1 MTSSL
6 VDGGEEDKSIASK
19 RRVSDI
25 GEKEVLLN
33 NTAKKRRRRGEID
46 DVVDDDVDDVV
57 DDDVDDVD
65 YQNDCDIIVT
75 YPIYSNTG
83 SFLSTGS
90 SPCRMYRQTFKGKTF
105 GLTLV
110 KIRGRIVVTKDVTSS
125 SCSGGKPDFGDVLFK
140 INDYVL
146 PFGSSLN
153 PVCLYMR
160 QMLSNAGGVELTFLE
175 FPMFWSDVA
184 EPILKKIE
192 TNGRRNAQLK
202 E

>member
-1 MTSSL
+1 MISSL
-6 VDGGEEDKSIASK
+6 VDGGEENNSIASK

-33 NTAKKRRRRGEID
+33 DTAKKRRRRVEID
-46 DVVDDDVDDVV
+46 DDDDDDDVVVDDDV
-57 DDDVDDVD
+57 DVD

-83 SFLSTGS
+83 SLLSTGS

-125 SCSGGKPDFGDVLFK
+125 SCSGSKPDFGDVLFK

-146 PFGSSLN
+146 PFGSSFD

-160 QMLSNAGGVELTFLE
+160 QMLLNPGGVELTFLE

-192 TNGRRNAQLK
+192 ANGRRDAQLK

>member
-1 MTSSL
+1 MISSL
-6 VDGGEEDKSIASK
+6 VDGGEENNSIASK

-33 NTAKKRRRRGEID
+33 DTAKKRRRRVEID
-46 DVVDDDVDDVV
+46 DDDDVDVDI
-57 DDDVDDVD
+57 DDDRNDVD

-83 SFLSTGS
+83 SLLSTGS
-90 SPCRMYRQTFKGKTF
+90 SPCRIYRQTFKGKTF

-110 KIRGRIVVTKDVTSS
+110 KIRGRIVVTKDATSS
-125 SCSGGKPDFGDVLFK
+125 SCSGSKPDFGDVLFK

-146 PFGSSLN
+146 PFGSSFD

-160 QMLSNAGGVELTFLE
+160 QMLLNPGGVELTFLE

-192 TNGRRNAQLK
+192 ANGRRDAQLK